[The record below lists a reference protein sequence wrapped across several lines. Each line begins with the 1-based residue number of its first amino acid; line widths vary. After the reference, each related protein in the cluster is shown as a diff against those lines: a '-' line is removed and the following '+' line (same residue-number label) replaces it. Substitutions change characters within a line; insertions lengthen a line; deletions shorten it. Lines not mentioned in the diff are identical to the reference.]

1 MSPITIPYTPPAEDA
16 EILYI
21 DDDLIVVNKP
31 TGLLSVPG
39 RGEDKQD
46 CLITRIQDHYPDA
59 LIVHRLDLPTSGI
72 LVLARSAET
81 HRALS
86 QQFQNREVSKEY
98 TAIVSGI
105 VEQQTGEINLPLITD
120 WPNRPMQKVDYETG
134 KPSQTRY
141 EILTVNKENNTT
153 RLRLTPIT
161 GRSHQLRVHLLSIGH
176 VISGDGLYSDIEA
189 QKNQR
194 LLLHAN
200 KIEFVHPCTNNVL
213 TIDCP
218 CPF

>member
-16 EILYI
+16 EILYT
-21 DDDLIVVNKP
+21 DDDLIVVNKSA
-31 TGLLSVPG
+31 GLLSVPG

-86 QQFQNREVSKEY
+86 QLFQNREVSKEY
-98 TAIVSGI
+98 TAVVSGI
-105 VEQQTGEINLPLITD
+105 VLQQTGEINLPLITD

-134 KPSQTRY
+134 KPSLTRY
-141 EILTVNKENNTT
+141 EILNTNKENHTT
-153 RLRLTPIT
+153 RLRLTPVT

-176 VISGDGLYSDIEA
+176 VIIGDGLYSEIEEKK
-189 QKNQR
+189 QQR

-200 KIEFVHPCTNNVL
+200 KIEFIHPCTHKFL
-213 TIDCP
+213 SIECS